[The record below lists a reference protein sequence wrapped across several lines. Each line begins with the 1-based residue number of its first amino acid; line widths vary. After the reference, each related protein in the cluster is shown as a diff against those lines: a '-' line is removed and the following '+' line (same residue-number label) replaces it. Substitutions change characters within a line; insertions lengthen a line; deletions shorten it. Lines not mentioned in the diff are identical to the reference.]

1 MATVYVVGTPIGNLE
16 DITLRA
22 LKVLQE
28 VHLIAAEDTRVTRK
42 LLSRYEIATPVTS
55 YHDHNKEKKL
65 PTLTS
70 ALTKGDLALVCDAG
84 TPGVNDPGAEL
95 VETARRHGHSVVVI
109 PGASAVTAALAV
121 SGIAI
126 SEFLYMGFLS
136 RRRSVRREVLK
147 TICNDRRAIV
157 LFESP
162 HRLLATLKDILDTFG
177 DTTISVC
184 RELTKVHEEV
194 FHGTV
199 SDALVY
205 FTAPRGEFT
214 LVISATQ
221 MPPTDDLDARPKAL
235 TMLRAQRDKGMK
247 SKEAIATTVAETSL
261 SRNEVYEMWVGIKS
275 NS

>member
-22 LKVLQE
+22 LRVLRE

-42 LLSRYEIATPVTS
+42 LLSRYEIKTPVTS

-65 PTLTS
+65 PALTS
-70 ALTKGDLALVCDAG
+70 ALDKGDLALVCDAG

-95 VETARRHGHSVVVI
+95 VEAARRHGHSVVAV

-121 SGIAI
+121 SGITAP
-126 SEFLYMGFLS
+126 EFLYMGFLP
-136 RRRSVRREVLK
+136 RRRSMRRELLK
-147 TICNDRRAIV
+147 GICNDRRAIV

-162 HRLLATLKDILDTFG
+162 HRLLTTLKDVLDIVG

-194 FHGTV
+194 FYGTV
-199 SDALVY
+199 SNALAY
-205 FTAPRGEFT
+205 FTEPRGEFT
-214 LVISATQ
+214 VIVSAVQ
-221 MPPTDDLDARPKAL
+221 MAPVDNIDVRPKAL
-235 TMLRAQRDKGMK
+235 SMLRAQRDQGMR
-247 SKEAIATTVAETSL
+247 SKEAIAATVEETSL
-261 SRNEVYEMWVGIKS
+261 PRNEVYELWVGIQS
-275 NS
+275 NL

>member
-65 PTLTS
+65 PTLIS

-95 VETARRHGHSVVVI
+95 VETARRDGHSVVVV

-121 SGIAI
+121 AGIAT

-147 TICNDRRAIV
+147 TICDDRRAIV

-162 HRLLATLKDILDTFG
+162 HRLLSTLKDVLDIVG

-194 FHGTV
+194 FHGMV

-205 FTAPRGEFT
+205 FTEPRGEFT

-221 MPPTDDLDARPKAL
+221 AVPADALDARPKAL
-235 TMLRAQRDKGMK
+235 TMLRAQRDQGIR
-247 SKEAIATTVAETSL
+247 SKEAIAATVAETLL
-261 SRNEVYEMWVGIKS
+261 SRNEVYEMWVGMQS